1 MEAPTCPGKR
11 TGVEETSRPGRLVGE
26 ETGDGGAG
34 GIPVATYTVG
44 NREDVPSVE
53 RFAARV
59 EISTADP
66 IAATTA
72 EKARVAVYVV
82 FALAASAF
90 LLATLVLYLE

>member
-1 MEAPTCPGKR
+1 M
-11 TGVEETSRPGRLVGE
+11 
-26 ETGDGGAG
+26 
-34 GIPVATYTVG
+34 ATYTVE
-44 NREDVPSVE
+44 NRKDVPSVE

-72 EKARVAVYVV
+72 EKGRVVVYVV

-90 LLATLVLYLE
+90 LLATLVLYLQ